1 VKSYVPPRSAVHRRI
16 HLPCSLSRRQGLGHG
31 GGSGES
37 SSSSRAGSRGK
48 KANVTCYGCGRK
60 GHYKS
65 ECRSSKRQ
73 ERGGQSQNSASGSNA
88 HSHDSHGRNAPR
100 NKTNPAKPAGG
111 TLLCLMEPGNV
122 AYSAT
127 TDGRARYYIDTGVSS
142 HFIEEIDAL
151 HDYIPFEVPRTITTA
166 ENGTIHAFGS
176 GTLKFATQCNGKE
189 TKGELHN
196 VYYILEIR
204 HRFISVGKLFS
215 QGWEPRL
222 SRNGF
227 ALYDT
232 KERSVAHTTLR
243 NGVYPL
249 TLQTIYPHFGFVAGG
264 ADNEM
269 LDEKL
274 FERLENG
281 DEYPPTA
288 FSAGEKSDAIS
299 MYDWHRRMGH
309 RSMKTITDM
318 ANGAV
323 TGMALK
329 GVPDDLPKLDSCPSC
344 ALAKAQR
351 SPFKTGRARPRR

>member
-1 VKSYVPPRSAVHRRI
+1 
-16 HLPCSLSRRQGLGHG
+16 
-31 GGSGES
+31 
-37 SSSSRAGSRGK
+37 
-48 KANVTCYGCGRK
+48 
-60 GHYKS
+60 
-65 ECRSSKRQ
+65 
-73 ERGGQSQNSASGSNA
+73 
-88 HSHDSHGRNAPR
+88 
-100 NKTNPAKPAGG
+100 
-111 TLLCLMEPGNV
+111 MEPGNV

-142 HFIEEIDAL
+142 HLIKEIDAL
-151 HDYIPFEVPRTITTA
+151 HDYIPFEVPRMITTA

-227 ALYDT
+227 AL
-232 KERSVAHTTLR
+232 
-243 NGVYPL
+243 
-249 TLQTIYPHFGFVAGG
+249 LQTIYPHFGFVAGG

-274 FERLENG
+274 FEHLENG

-288 FSAGEKSDAIS
+288 FSA
-299 MYDWHRRMGH
+299 
-309 RSMKTITDM
+309 
-318 ANGAV
+318 
-323 TGMALK
+323 
-329 GVPDDLPKLDSCPSC
+329 DDLPKLDSCPSC

>member
-1 VKSYVPPRSAVHRRI
+1 
-16 HLPCSLSRRQGLGHG
+16 
-31 GGSGES
+31 
-37 SSSSRAGSRGK
+37 
-48 KANVTCYGCGRK
+48 
-60 GHYKS
+60 
-65 ECRSSKRQ
+65 
-73 ERGGQSQNSASGSNA
+73 
-88 HSHDSHGRNAPR
+88 
-100 NKTNPAKPAGG
+100 
-111 TLLCLMEPGNV
+111 MEPGNV
-122 AYSAT
+122 AYSVT

-204 HRFISVGKLFS
+204 HRLISVGKLFS

-274 FERLENG
+274 FEHLENG

-329 GVPDDLPKLDSCPSC
+329 GVPDDLTKLDSCPSC